1 MWHYPFISKN
11 WPWCSRSFLVQP
23 KTFKSVFWCAIEINH
38 SNLSIY
44 GSISEILYNYK
55 DVFIKGR
62 TYKWTGLI
70 CLTIFVQEY
79 VHVLVKFCPAAIL
92 LIPTSKPT
100 GFLSVTLHDGMY
112 LIKISWV
119 LIIARYGEYLDIPL
133 FHKMTCFVLSL
144 YRALQRRPFISTC
157 TRWVVLERRKKTRTQ
172 YPFVNP
178 FNPFRICQAK
188 KRFCRILIIFS
199 IIDLYHNY
207 SVVFPV
213 RCSREL
219 ALKWLHFLF
228 MTFCAFIK
236 CNIPMNFNVY
246 LSHVR
251 AEKSLQSLYT
261 FCTVISKHRKYF
273 YNFNIRGTIYFVF

>member
-1 MWHYPFISKN
+1 MFLLKDGLTNEQVLYAWQFLFKN
-11 WPWCSRSFLVQP
+11 TV
-23 KTFKSVFWCAIEINH
+23 
-38 SNLSIY
+38 
-44 GSISEILYNYK
+44 
-55 DVFIKGR
+55 
-62 TYKWTGLI
+62 
-70 CLTIFVQEY
+70 Y
-79 VHVLVKFCPAAIL
+79 VHVLVKFCPAALL

-119 LIIARYGEYLDIPL
+119 LIIARYGEYLEIPL

-188 KRFCRILIIFS
+188 KRFCRFKLSFQQFICN
-199 IIDLYHNY
+199 HNY

-213 RCSREL
+213 RCSRDVYIFFS
-219 ALKWLHFLF
+219 WL
-228 MTFCAFIK
+228 
-236 CNIPMNFNVY
+236 
-246 LSHVR
+246 
-251 AEKSLQSLYT
+251 
-261 FCTVISKHRKYF
+261 
-273 YNFNIRGTIYFVF
+273 FVHS

>member
-79 VHVLVKFCPAAIL
+79 VHVLVKFCPAALL

-119 LIIARYGEYLDIPL
+119 LIIARYGEYLEIPL

-157 TRWVVLERRKKTRTQ
+157 TRWVVLERRKKRVPNTHSLIHLIHLESVRLRRDFAEFKLSFQ
-172 YPFVNP
+172 QF
-178 FNPFRICQAK
+178 ICN
-188 KRFCRILIIFS
+188 
-199 IIDLYHNY
+199 HNY

-213 RCSREL
+213 RCSRDVYIFFS
-219 ALKWLHFLF
+219 WL
-228 MTFCAFIK
+228 
-236 CNIPMNFNVY
+236 
-246 LSHVR
+246 
-251 AEKSLQSLYT
+251 
-261 FCTVISKHRKYF
+261 
-273 YNFNIRGTIYFVF
+273 FVHS

>member
-79 VHVLVKFCPAAIL
+79 VHVLVKFCPAALL

-119 LIIARYGEYLDIPL
+119 LIIARYGEYLEIPL
-133 FHKMTCFVLSL
+133 FHKMTCLCYPCTGLCRGDPLFQH
-144 YRALQRRPFISTC
+144 ALGE
-157 TRWVVLERRKKTRTQ
+157 WYWKEEKNA
-172 YPFVNP
+172 YPVP
-178 FNPFRICQAK
+178 
-188 KRFCRILIIFS
+188 
-199 IIDLYHNY
+199 
-207 SVVFPV
+207 
-213 RCSREL
+213 
-219 ALKWLHFLF
+219 
-228 MTFCAFIK
+228 
-236 CNIPMNFNVY
+236 
-246 LSHVR
+246 
-251 AEKSLQSLYT
+251 
-261 FCTVISKHRKYF
+261 
-273 YNFNIRGTIYFVF
+273 IR